1 MFHITRQGDLPD
13 VEPRIVL
20 IKRGE
25 NGWPELSD
33 EELNQRLDVIRNS
46 LTLDDLREQNDVAA
60 YRQFYWRLGIDPTKK
75 RPSAEALVRRI
86 IAGKPFPRIN
96 PIVDRY
102 NLISAEMRVS
112 LGAFSVDHLLD
123 NELVLRMAEKGE
135 KFLGIGFPEPKPCSG
150 KELVLS
156 VSDEII
162 ALYPYR
168 DSHNSRIRGD
178 DSAVLF
184 VLCAVPGIDENRIEG
199 AADALISEFIGS
211 KGS

>member
-1 MFHITRQGDLPD
+1 MFEITREGELPE
-13 VEPRIVL
+13 VEPRMIL
-20 IKRGE
+20 INRGE
-25 NGWPELSD
+25 KGWPELRD
-33 EELNQRLDVIRNS
+33 DELNQRLDEIRKGI
-46 LTLDDLREQNDVAA
+46 TIEELRELPDVAA

-86 IAGKPFPRIN
+86 LGGKPFPRIN

-112 LGAFSVDHLLD
+112 LGAFSVDYLPSK
-123 NELVLRMAEKGE
+123 ELVLRMAKQGE
-135 KFLGIGFPEPKPCSG
+135 NFLGIGFPEPKPCSG

-156 VSDEII
+156 VADEII

-168 DSHNSRIRGD
+168 DSHKSRIRGD

-184 VLCAVPGIDENRIEG
+184 VLCVVPGIENDRIKG
-199 AADALISEFIGS
+199 AAEALISEFMGPE
-211 KGS
+211 

>member
-1 MFHITRQGDLPD
+1 MFHITQEGELPEVD
-13 VEPRIVL
+13 PRIIL
-20 IKRGE
+20 IKRGKS
-25 NGWPELSD
+25 GWPELD
-33 EELNQRLDVIRNS
+33 EDELEQRLDVIRNS
-46 LTLDDLREQNDVAA
+46 VTLEELREENDVAA

-102 NLISAEMRVS
+102 NLISAENRVS
-112 LGAFSVDHLLD
+112 LGAFSVDYLLD
-123 NELVLRMAEKGE
+123 NELVLRLANQGE
-135 KFLGIGFPEPKPCSG
+135 DFLGIGFSKPKTCSG

-156 VSDEII
+156 VADEII

-184 VLCAVPGIDENRIEG
+184 VLCVVPGIEDYRIER
-199 AADALISEFIGS
+199 ATDALISEFIPPE
-211 KGS
+211 

>member
-1 MFHITRQGDLPD
+1 MFHITQEGELPEVD
-13 VEPRIVL
+13 PRIIL
-20 IKRGE
+20 IKRGKS
-25 NGWPELSD
+25 GWPELD
-33 EELNQRLDVIRNS
+33 EDELEQRLDVIRNS
-46 LTLDDLREQNDVAA
+46 VTLEELREENDVAA

-102 NLISAEMRVS
+102 NLISAENRVS
-112 LGAFSVDHLLD
+112 LGAFSVDYLLD
-123 NELVLRMAEKGE
+123 NEIVLRMANQGE
-135 KFLGIGFPEPKPCSG
+135 GFLGIGFPKPKTCSG

-156 VSDEII
+156 VADEII

-184 VLCAVPGIDENRIEG
+184 VLCVVPGIEDYRIER
-199 AADALISEFIGS
+199 ATDALISEFIPLE
-211 KGS
+211 